1 MNTLKE
7 KITILEAMEKGLAIQ
22 YSETDGETDDW
33 EDLKTSELDFELYTY
48 RVKSQVKRKFRTGDV
63 LVNKAEEN
71 KPNPPLFLVEEA
83 SDEGYI
89 LDKSVITDLET
100 IESEFVLVSEVLWY
114 FEVCDL
120 LSKKCVFRLIRT
132 TMSEMDKE
140 FAARCDTFSWQPMYA
155 LGFKLKES

>member
-1 MNTLKE
+1 M
-7 KITILEAMEKGLAIQ
+7 Q
-22 YSETDGETDDW
+22 
-33 EDLKTSELDFELYTY
+33 
-48 RVKSQVKRKFRTGDV
+48 
-63 LVNKAEEN
+63 
-71 KPNPPLFLVEEA
+71 NPPLFLVEEA

-140 FAARCDTFSWQPMYA
+140 FAAHRDTFSWQPMYA
-155 LGFKLKES
+155 LGFKLKEN